1 MNQEVLSSE
10 KELIPTLGSAFGHGW
25 VTMVKSFLELFL
37 VLLIL
42 IAVTIPF
49 WPISAFEEN
58 IPAVVM
64 LQIFAMVYGLM
75 VVAPFNY
82 GAKYM
87 YIKAVRGEQLV
98 MKDILKSF
106 DDYLNVILANLLT
119 GAIIIFGFFLLIIPG
134 ILFAVKLSFVPYLVM
149 DKKLDPVEAVK
160 KSWDMTYGVSWT
172 IFWMAIVSFFIY
184 IAGLICLLIGVLFSS
199 IWVSVSFAAIYHAQD
214 KLKNPVSA
222 EVV

>member
-1 MNQEVLSSE
+1 MNQEVINSE
-10 KELIPTLGSAFGHGW
+10 QTLIPKLDSAFRHGW
-25 VTMVKSFLELFL
+25 TTMLKSFLELFL

-75 VVAPFNY
+75 VAAPFEY

-87 YIKAVRGEQLV
+87 YVKAVRGEKLV
-98 MKDILKSF
+98 MKDILKPF

-119 GAIIIFGFFLLIIPG
+119 GAIVIFGFFLLIIPG

-160 KSWDMTYGVSWT
+160 TSWNMTYGVSWT

-184 IAGLICLLIGVLFSS
+184 IAGLICLLFGVLISS
-199 IWVSVSFAAIYHAQD
+199 MWVSVSFAALYHAQE
-214 KLKNPVSA
+214 KGKNPVSA

>member
-1 MNQEVLSSE
+1 MNQVVLTSE
-10 KELIPTLGSAFGHGW
+10 KELVPTLGSAFRHGW
-25 VTMVKSFLELFL
+25 VTMINAFLELFL

-49 WPISAFEEN
+49 WPISTFEEN
-58 IPAVVM
+58 IPAIVM

-75 VVAPFNY
+75 VVAPFDY

-87 YIKAVRGEQLV
+87 YVKAVRGEKLV
-98 MKDILKSF
+98 MKDILKPF

-149 DKKLDPVEAVK
+149 EKKLDPVEAVK
-160 KSWDMTYGVSWT
+160 TSWNMTYGVSWT

-199 IWVSVSFAAIYHAQD
+199 IWVSVSFAAIYHAQN
-214 KLKNPVSA
+214 KLKNPVVA
-222 EVV
+222 DVI